1 MKSISPRN
9 DDCRASPLHASR
21 PFRRDMILSVPNAV
35 RALKPSREVPMP
47 KAQLQYLTDELNK
60 LREQKLY
67 QKLRVLQTEQLP
79 VSRFDGR
86 EVINLSSNN
95 YLGLATHP
103 RLKQRAIEAIEKYG
117 VGSGAV
123 RTIAGT
129 MTLHM
134 ALEEKIA
141 SFKQVEASVVFQSG
155 FTANA
160 GTVQAILS
168 RDDVIISDELNHA
181 SIIDG
186 CRLSRAQIKV
196 FPHKDAEACE
206 KILKEISGH
215 KGHKLLITDGVFS
228 MDGDIAPLPA
238 LVELAEKYGCIMM
251 IDDAHSSGV
260 LGRNGRGTVDHF
272 GLHGRVDIQVGTL
285 SKAVGSLG
293 GYVCSTRDTI
303 EFLYH
308 RARPFLFSTSHPPSV
323 AATCIAAFEVLDE
336 EPQLVE
342 RLWTNTKFFKAGLK
356 KLGFNTGVS
365 ETPITPVI
373 VGDAAL
379 AHEFSRQL
387 FQQGV
392 FAQSLG
398 FPTVPQG
405 KARIRTIVTA
415 THTQQELERAL
426 ATLESVAKKLRII

>member
-1 MKSISPRN
+1 MSK
-9 DDCRASPLHASR
+9 
-21 PFRRDMILSVPNAV
+21 V
-35 RALKPSREVPMP
+35 
-47 KAQLQYLTDELNK
+47 QLQYLTDELNK

-67 QKLRVLQTEQLP
+67 QRLRILETEQLP
-79 VSRFDGR
+79 VARFDGHR
-86 EVINLSSNN
+86 VINLSSNN

-103 RLKQRAIEAIEKYG
+103 KLKRRAIEAIEKFG

-129 MTLHM
+129 MTMHM

-141 SFKQVEASVVFQSG
+141 NFKHVEASVVFQSG

-160 GTVQAILS
+160 GTVQALLTKEDI
-168 RDDVIISDELNHA
+168 IISDELNHA

-186 CRLSRAQIKV
+186 CRLSRAEIKV
-196 FPHKDAEACE
+196 FPHKEVDACE
-206 KILKEISGH
+206 KILKEISGR
-215 KGHKLLITDGVFS
+215 KCHKLLITDGVFS
-228 MDGDIAPLPA
+228 MEGDIAPLPA

-260 LGRNGRGTVDHF
+260 LGKNGRGTVDHF
-272 GLHGRVDIQVGTL
+272 GLHGRVDVQVGTL
-285 SKAVGSLG
+285 SKAIGALG

-323 AATCIAAFEVLDE
+323 AATCLAAFEVLDE
-336 EPQLVE
+336 EPQLVQQ
-342 RLWTNTKFFKAGLK
+342 LWANTRFFKTGLQ
-356 KLGFNTGVS
+356 KLGFNTGMSV
-365 ETPITPVI
+365 TPITPVI

-379 AHEFSRQL
+379 AHQFSREI
-387 FQQGV
+387 FQEGV
-392 FAQSLG
+392 FAQGIG

-415 THTQQELERAL
+415 THTPEELTRAL
-426 ATLESVAKKLRII
+426 GILEKVGKKLKII

>member
-1 MKSISPRN
+1 MPR
-9 DDCRASPLHASR
+9 
-21 PFRRDMILSVPNAV
+21 
-35 RALKPSREVPMP
+35 
-47 KAQLQYLTDELNK
+47 AQLTFLTDELNK

-67 QKLRVLQTEQLP
+67 QRLRILEGEQLP

-95 YLGLATHP
+95 YLGLTTHP
-103 RLKQRAIEAIEKYG
+103 KLRRRAIEAIERYG

-129 MTLHM
+129 MTVHM

-141 SFKQVEASVVFQSG
+141 KFKNVEAAVVFQSG

-160 GTVQAILS
+160 GTVQAILGKE
-168 RDDVIISDELNHA
+168 DVIVSDELNHA

-186 CRLSRAQIKV
+186 CRLSRAEIKV
-196 FPHKDAEACE
+196 FPHKDLDACE
-206 KILKEISGH
+206 KVLQEIAARPGR
-215 KGHKLLITDGVFS
+215 KLLVTDGVFS
-228 MDGDIAPLPA
+228 MEGDIAPLPA
-238 LVELAEKYGCIMM
+238 LVELAERYGAIMM

-272 GLHGRVDIQVGTL
+272 DLHGRVDIQVGTL
-285 SKAVGSLG
+285 SKAVGALG

-303 EFLYH
+303 DFLYH

-323 AATCIAAFEVLDE
+323 AASCLAAFEVLEE
-336 EPQLVE
+336 EPQLIQ
-342 RLWTNTKFFKAGLK
+342 RLWDNTNFFKEGLK
-356 KLGFNTGVS
+356 RLGFDTGMS

-373 VGDAAL
+373 VGDTAL
-379 AHEFSRQL
+379 AHQFSRDL
-387 FQQGV
+387 FEAGV
-392 FAQSLG
+392 FAQSIG
-398 FPTVPQG
+398 FPTVPKG

-415 THTQQELERAL
+415 THTRDELSRAL
-426 ATLESVAKKLRII
+426 HILETGAKKLRII

>member
-1 MKSISPRN
+1 
-9 DDCRASPLHASR
+9 
-21 PFRRDMILSVPNAV
+21 
-35 RALKPSREVPMP
+35 MP
-47 KAQLQYLTDELNK
+47 KAQLQYLSDELNK

-67 QKLRVLQTEQLP
+67 QKLRVLETEQLP

-95 YLGLATHP
+95 YLGLTTHP
-103 RLKQRAIEAIEKYG
+103 KLRARALQAIEKFG

-129 MTLHM
+129 MSIHM
-134 ALEEKIA
+134 ELEEKIA
-141 SFKQVEASVVFQSG
+141 KFKNVEASVVFQSG

-160 GTVQAILS
+160 GTVQAILG
-168 RDDVIISDELNHA
+168 REDIIISDQLNHA

-186 CRLSRAQIKV
+186 CRLSRAEIKV
-196 FPHKDAEACE
+196 FPHKDIEACE
-206 KILKEISGH
+206 GILKEIAAR
-215 KGHKLLITDGVFS
+215 KCRKLLVTDGVFS
-228 MDGDIAPLPA
+228 MDGDIAPLPQ

-251 IDDAHSSGV
+251 IDDAHASGV
-260 LGRNGRGTVDHF
+260 LGRNGRGTVDHYN
-272 GLHGRVDIQVGTL
+272 LHGRVDVQVGTL
-285 SKAVGSLG
+285 SKAIGALG
-293 GYVCSTRDTI
+293 GYVCSTRDAI

-323 AATCIAAFEVLDE
+323 AATCLAAFEVLEE
-336 EPQLVE
+336 EPQLID
-342 RLWTNTKFFKAGLK
+342 RLWANTRFFKEGLK

-379 AHEFSRQL
+379 AHQFSREL
-387 FQQGV
+387 FAAGV
-392 FAQSLG
+392 FAQSIG
-398 FPTVPQG
+398 FPTVAEG

-415 THTQQELERAL
+415 THTQEELTRAL
-426 ATLESVAKKLRII
+426 DILEGVGKKLKIIQKGL

>member
-1 MKSISPRN
+1 
-9 DDCRASPLHASR
+9 
-21 PFRRDMILSVPNAV
+21 
-35 RALKPSREVPMP
+35 MP

-67 QKLRVLQTEQLP
+67 QKLRILETEQLP
-79 VSRFDGR
+79 VARFDGR

-95 YLGLATHP
+95 YLGLTTHP
-103 RLKQRAIEAIEKYG
+103 KLRQKALEAIAQWG

-129 MTLHM
+129 MSIHM

-141 SFKQVEASVVFQSG
+141 KFKRVEASVVFQAG

-160 GTVQAILS
+160 GTVQAILG
-168 RDDVIISDELNHA
+168 REDIIVSDELNHA
-181 SIIDG
+181 SIVDG
-186 CRLSRAQIKV
+186 CRLSRAEIKI
-196 FPHKDAEACE
+196 FPHKDIGACE
-206 KILKEISGH
+206 RILQEIEARPCR
-215 KGHKLLITDGVFS
+215 KLLITDGVFS
-228 MDGDIAPLPA
+228 MDGDIAPLPQ

-251 IDDAHSSGV
+251 IDDAHASGV
-260 LGRNGRGTVDHF
+260 LGRNGRGTVDHYN
-272 GLHGRVDIQVGTL
+272 LHGRVDIQVGTL
-285 SKAVGSLG
+285 SKAIGALG

-323 AATCIAAFEVLDE
+323 AATCIAAFEVLEE
-336 EPQLVE
+336 EPQLIE
-342 RLWTNTKFFKAGLK
+342 QLWANTKFFKEGLK
-356 KLGFNTGVS
+356 KLGFNTGMS

-379 AHEFSRQL
+379 AHQFSREL
-387 FQQGV
+387 FAAGV
-392 FAQSLG
+392 FAQGIG
-398 FPTVPQG
+398 FPTVPHG

-415 THTQQELERAL
+415 THTREELARAL
-426 ATLESVAKKLRII
+426 EILESVGKKLKIV

>member
-1 MKSISPRN
+1 
-9 DDCRASPLHASR
+9 
-21 PFRRDMILSVPNAV
+21 
-35 RALKPSREVPMP
+35 MP

-67 QKLRVLQTEQLP
+67 QKLRILQSEQLP

-95 YLGLATHP
+95 YLGLTTHP
-103 RLKQRAIEAIEKYG
+103 KLRRCAIEGIESYG

-141 SFKQVEASVVFQSG
+141 QFKQVEASVVFQSG

-168 RDDVIISDELNHA
+168 KEDIIISDELNHA

-186 CRLSRAQIKV
+186 CRLSRAEIKV
-196 FPHKDAEACE
+196 FPHKDMHACE
-206 KILKEISGH
+206 KILKEIDDR
-215 KGHKLLITDGVFS
+215 KCNKLLITDGVFS
-228 MDGDIAPLPA
+228 MEGDIAPLPE
-238 LVELAEKYGCIMM
+238 LVELAERYGCIMM
-251 IDDAHSSGV
+251 IDDAHASGV

-285 SKAVGSLG
+285 SKAIGALG

-323 AATCIAAFEVLDE
+323 AATCLAAFEVLDR

-342 RLWTNTKFFKAGLK
+342 KLWANTRLFKEGLK

-387 FQQGV
+387 FQEGV
-392 FAQSLG
+392 FAQGIG

-415 THTQQELERAL
+415 THTQDELTRAL
-426 ATLESVAKKLRII
+426 SILEGVAKRLRII

>member
-1 MKSISPRN
+1 
-9 DDCRASPLHASR
+9 
-21 PFRRDMILSVPNAV
+21 
-35 RALKPSREVPMP
+35 MP
-47 KAQLQYLTDELNK
+47 TLQLQYLSDELAK

-67 QKLRVLQTEQLP
+67 QKLRVLETEQRP
-79 VSRFDGR
+79 VARFDGR

-95 YLGLATHP
+95 YLGLTTHP
-103 RLKQRAIEAIEKYG
+103 KLKQRALEAVEKWG

-134 ALEEKIA
+134 VLEEKIA
-141 SFKQVEASVVFQSG
+141 RFKHVEASVVFQSG

-160 GTVQAILS
+160 GTVQAILG
-168 RDDVIISDELNHA
+168 REDVIISDELNHA

-186 CRLSRAQIKV
+186 CRLSRAEIKV
-196 FPHKDAEACE
+196 FPHKDVEACE
-206 KILKEISGH
+206 KVLKELAGRNCR
-215 KGHKLLITDGVFS
+215 KLLITDGVFS
-228 MDGDIAPLPA
+228 MDGDIAPLPG

-251 IDDAHSSGV
+251 IDDAHASGV

-272 GLHGRVDIQVGTL
+272 NLHGRVDVQVGTL
-285 SKAVGSLG
+285 SKAIGALG

-323 AATCIAAFEVLDE
+323 AATCLAAFEVLEE
-336 EPQLVE
+336 EPQLIE
-342 RLWTNTKFFKAGLK
+342 RLWANTRFFKEGLK
-356 KLGFNTGVS
+356 KLGFNTGMS

-387 FQQGV
+387 FAEGV
-392 FAQSLG
+392 FAQGIG
-398 FPTVPQG
+398 FPTVPKG

-415 THTQQELERAL
+415 THTEAELSQAL
-426 ATLESVAKKLRII
+426 QILDKVAKKLGII

>member
-1 MKSISPRN
+1 MPR
-9 DDCRASPLHASR
+9 
-21 PFRRDMILSVPNAV
+21 
-35 RALKPSREVPMP
+35 
-47 KAQLQYLTDELNK
+47 AQLQYLSDELNK

-67 QKLRVLQTEQLP
+67 QRLRILESEQLP
-79 VSRFDGR
+79 EARFDGR

-95 YLGLATHP
+95 YLGLTTHP
-103 RLKQRAIEAIEKYG
+103 KLKQKAREALEKWG

-129 MTLHM
+129 MSIHM

-141 SFKQVEASVVFQSG
+141 QFKHVEASVVFQSG

-160 GTVQAILS
+160 GTVQAILG
-168 RDDVIISDELNHA
+168 REDVIISDELNHA

-186 CRLSRAQIKV
+186 CRLSRAEIKV
-196 FPHKDAEACE
+196 FPHKDIEACE
-206 KILKEISGH
+206 KILKELTARTCR
-215 KGHKLLITDGVFS
+215 KLLITDGVFS
-228 MDGDIAPLPA
+228 MEGDIAPLPQ

-251 IDDAHSSGV
+251 IDDAHASGV
-260 LGRNGRGTVDHF
+260 LGRNGRGTVDHYK
-272 GLHGRVDIQVGTL
+272 LHGRVDVQVGTL
-285 SKAVGSLG
+285 SKAIGALG
-293 GYVCSTRDTI
+293 GYVCSTRDAI

-323 AATCIAAFEVLDE
+323 AATCLAAFEVLEE
-336 EPQLVE
+336 EPQWIDK
-342 RLWTNTKFFKAGLK
+342 LWSNTKFFKEGLK

-379 AHEFSRQL
+379 AHQFSREL
-387 FQQGV
+387 FSAGV
-392 FAQSLG
+392 FAQSIG

-415 THTQQELERAL
+415 THTQDQLTRAL
-426 ATLESVAKKLRII
+426 SILEAVGKKLKII